1 MVKLRAGIIGL
12 GVGEQHIVGYDK
24 HPQCEVVALCDCDER
39 RLADARRKYPAMQH
53 YSNAD
58 DLLAEPGID
67 VVSIASYDNH
77 HYEQTRAA
85 ILAGK
90 HVFVEK
96 PLCLYP
102 EEAQALR
109 ILLNDH
115 PEVLL
120 SSNLI
125 LRKVPRFVELRRLI
139 ADGELGELFHVEGD
153 YNYGRLHKITEGW
166 RGQLDFYSV
175 VYGGAVHLIDLL
187 LWLTGDRVIEVSAV
201 GNAVASR
208 GSQFQFDD
216 LVVALLRFESGMVGK
231 VSANYGCMVPH
242 FHGLTIY
249 GTKGTY
255 INGVRDAQLYHSRDP
270 DQPPRTITTK
280 YPGVHKGDLA
290 YDFVESI
297 VSGRVPLVTMEDV
310 FRVMSVCFAIEQAR
324 DRGGAVEVE
333 YI

>member
-1 MVKLRAGIIGL
+1 M
-12 GVGEQHIVGYDK
+12 
-24 HPQCEVVALCDCDER
+24 
-39 RLADARRKYPAMQH
+39 
-53 YSNAD
+53 
-58 DLLAEPGID
+58 
-67 VVSIASYDNH
+67 
-77 HYEQTRAA
+77 
-85 ILAGK
+85 
-90 HVFVEK
+90 EK

-125 LRKVPRFVELRRLI
+125 LRKSPRFVELRRLI
-139 ADGELGELFHVEGD
+139 ADGELGELFPVVRD
-153 YNYGRLHKITEGW
+153 YYYWRLHKITDGW
-166 RGQLDFYSV
+166 RLRLFFYSV

-255 INGVRDAQLYHSRDP
+255 INGARDAQLYHSRDP
-270 DQPPRTITTK
+270 GQPPRTLTTK
-280 YPGVHKGDLA
+280 YPAVHKGELS
-290 YDFVESI
+290 YDFVASFVI
-297 VSGRVPLVTMEDV
+297 GRVPLVTREDV

>member
-1 MVKLRAGIIGL
+1 MGKLRAGIIGL
-12 GVGEQHIVGYDK
+12 GVGEQHIAGYQK
-24 HPQCEVVALCDCDER
+24 HAQCEVVALCDCDER
-39 RLADARRKYPAMQH
+39 RLADARRKFPAMQH

-67 VVSIASYDNH
+67 VVSIASYDND
-77 HYEQTRAA
+77 HYGQTRTA

-96 PLCLYP
+96 PFCLYP

-109 ILLNDH
+109 TLLNDH
-115 PEVLL
+115 PEVHL

-125 LRKVPRFVELRRLI
+125 LRKVPRFMELRRLI
-139 ADGELGELFHVEGD
+139 ADGELGEVFHVEGD

-166 RGQLDFYSV
+166 RGRLEFYSV

-187 LWLTGDRVIEVSAV
+187 LWLTGDRVVEVSAV
-201 GNAVASR
+201 GNGIASR

-216 LVVALLRFESGMVGK
+216 VVVALLRFESGMVGK
-231 VSANYGCMVPH
+231 VSVNYGCVMPH

-255 INGVRDAQLYHSRDP
+255 INGAGDALLYRSRDP
-270 DQPPRTITTK
+270 DQPPRTITTE
-280 YPGVHKGDLA
+280 YVGVHKGDLA

-297 VSGRVPLVTMEDV
+297 VNGRAPLVTMEDV
-310 FRVMSVCFAIEQAR
+310 FQVMSVCFAIEQAC
-324 DRGGAVEVE
+324 DRGTAVEVE
-333 YI
+333 YL

>member
-1 MVKLRAGIIGL
+1 MSKLRAGIIGL
-12 GVGEQHIVGYDK
+12 GVGEQHIAGYQK
-24 HPQCEVVALCDCDER
+24 HPQCEVVALCDCDQR

-58 DLLAEPGID
+58 DLLADPRID
-67 VVSIASYDNH
+67 VVSIASYDND
-77 HYEQTRAA
+77 HYGQTRSA

-96 PLCLYP
+96 PFCLYP

-115 PEVLL
+115 PQVLL

-125 LRKVPRFVELRRLI
+125 LRQVPRFVELRRLI
-139 ADGELGELFHVEGD
+139 AAGELGELFHVEGD

-166 RGQLDFYSV
+166 RGRLDFYSV
-175 VYGGAVHLIDLL
+175 VYGGALHMVDLL
-187 LWLTGDRVIEVSAV
+187 LWLTGDRVVEVSAV
-201 GNAVASR
+201 GNAIASR

-231 VSANYGCMVPH
+231 VSANYGCVIPH

-249 GTKGTY
+249 GTKGTF
-255 INGVRDAQLYHSRDP
+255 INGPRDAQLYHSRDP
-270 DQPPRTITTK
+270 GQSPRTITDE
-280 YPGVHKGDLA
+280 YPGLHKGALV

-297 VSGRVPLVTMEDV
+297 VSGGAPLVTMEDV
-310 FRVMSVCFAIEQAR
+310 FRSMSVCFAIEQAR
-324 DRGGAVEVE
+324 DRGRAVEVE
-333 YI
+333 YL